1 MVGAHISSL
10 LSFKF
15 FVTVQSPISIFLP
28 FRMALNRYNFSFS
41 CSRFNR
47 WTYYTKK
54 RGVFLSFSGSLY
66 IKKEMSF
73 HISFLIRTFFCY
85 WHRFFVIFV
94 CSGTHLV
101 YIRPAPGTF
110 YWNKKN
116 FHSRLPS
123 QFCWSEVRNCVNT
136 PWPAQCA
143 ARQYNS
149 EATFALFS

>member
-15 FVTVQSPISIFLP
+15 FVTVQIPSRFFFHLAWLWNS
-28 FRMALNRYNFSFS
+28 YNFSFS

-54 RGVFLSFSGSLY
+54 RGVFLSFSGSLC

-123 QFCWSEVRNCVNT
+123 QFCWSEVRNCANT
-136 PWPAQCA
+136 PLPAQCA
-143 ARQYNS
+143 VQQYNS
-149 EATFALFS
+149 EATFPLFS